1 VVPSTVT
8 ENGTVVSP
16 VRGLGGVWR
25 SSARE
30 LDRDGW
36 KADMDNLEE
45 ELIEVL
51 NVGCSVVAAR
61 NTFSAVVV

>member
-1 VVPSTVT
+1 MPSTVT
-8 ENGTVVSP
+8 ENGMVVSP
-16 VRGLGGVWR
+16 VRVLGSVWR
-25 SSARE
+25 SSERE

-36 KADMDNLEE
+36 KTDMENLEE
-45 ELIEVL
+45 ELIEEL